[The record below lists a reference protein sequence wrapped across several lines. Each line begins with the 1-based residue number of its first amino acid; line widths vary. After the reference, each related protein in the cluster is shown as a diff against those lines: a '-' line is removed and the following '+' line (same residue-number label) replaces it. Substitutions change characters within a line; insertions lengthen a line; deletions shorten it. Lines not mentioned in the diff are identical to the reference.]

1 MADLIDFAAAAAQR
15 GQELA
20 TDGRGG
26 ITTRPM
32 RGDARS
38 REQTAVIHLHQHM
51 RRSGTP
57 GWLRARAE
65 EAARQ
70 AARDGADSYDALHQG
85 LAVIADHDE
94 RGPGAA

>member
-1 MADLIDFAAAAAQR
+1 MTDLIDFAAAAAQR
-15 GQELA
+15 GCELK

-26 ITTRPM
+26 ITARPM

-38 REQTAVIHLHQHM
+38 REQTAVIHLHQWM

-70 AARDGADSYDALHQG
+70 AARDGQDSFDAIHAG
-85 LAVIADHDE
+85 LAVIADHDG
-94 RGPGAA
+94 GPGAA